1 MREQGDLDAALAV
14 AKIAHELSELQQRLR
29 DHGYR
34 DLADACQRAEREFR
48 APGVSHILN
57 EAGVPFNAARP

>member
-1 MREQGDLDAALAV
+1 MRKQTDLDAALAV
-14 AKIAHELSELQQRLR
+14 AEVAHRLSDLHESLR
-29 DHGYR
+29 ARGFS

-48 APGVSHILN
+48 SPGVSHILN